1 MVLLQV
7 DLGVEG
13 WGPLATVE
21 GGLDYVVTHS
31 GKSRPDGSPVEAG
44 VVGSRVVFDEVYAPN
59 PKPVGGDVVY
69 LQALIGVGAAG
80 FNDHSVG
87 FGDFGVGEGFVSREG
102 NAEPGSYNQRK
113 GLDEVIIKDIL
124 V

>member
-21 GGLDYVVTHS
+21 RGLDYVVTHS
-31 GKSRPDGSPVEAG
+31 GKPRPDGSPVEAG
-44 VVGSRVVFDEVYAPN
+44 VVWSGIVFDEIDAPD
-59 PKPVGGDVVY
+59 PEPVGGDVVY

-80 FNDHSVG
+80 FYDHGVG
-87 FGDFGVGEGFVSREG
+87 FGDFGVGEGFVSGEG
-102 NAEPGSYNQRK
+102 DAEPGTYDQ
-113 GLDEVIIKDIL
+113 G
-124 V
+124 